1 MKIKL
6 DENLPRQLA
15 GILGSLGHNVETVI
29 QEGLAGR
36 PDPAIWERTQQE
48 GRFLITQDLDF
59 SDINRFSP
67 GNHHGLLLIRLRSPG
82 RLALASKIRKL
93 FETENVSDWQKCFV
107 VVTDRKL
114 RIQRPKPRQ
123 TSTDQRSKI

>member
-107 VVTDRKL
+107 E
-114 RIQRPKPRQ
+114 
-123 TSTDQRSKI
+123 KISGTLFPS